1 MVKPVRTR
9 PLALPQNRIG
19 NNGSWAS
26 PVEYDHS
33 CPPPANTNGNGHR
46 KPNTVEKPAAPP
58 TSAEV
63 AQARLFE
70 AILQAEF
77 AHLNALAYAMAGPL
91 DRLKQA
97 ELGDCQPSRELML
110 VHARIDE
117 VQRLLAALQGRFPQT
132 GLNGHTGLNGGAD
145 SRRQ

>member
-1 MVKPVRTR
+1 M
-9 PLALPQNRIG
+9 
-19 NNGSWAS
+19 
-26 PVEYDHS
+26 
-33 CPPPANTNGNGHR
+33 
-46 KPNTVEKPAAPP
+46 PAAPP

-77 AHLNALAYAMAGPL
+77 AHLNALAYTMAGPL

-97 ELGDCQPSRELML
+97 DLGGCQPSRELML

-132 GLNGHTGLNGGAD
+132 ELNGHTVLNGERTAGANT
-145 SRRQ
+145 RAV